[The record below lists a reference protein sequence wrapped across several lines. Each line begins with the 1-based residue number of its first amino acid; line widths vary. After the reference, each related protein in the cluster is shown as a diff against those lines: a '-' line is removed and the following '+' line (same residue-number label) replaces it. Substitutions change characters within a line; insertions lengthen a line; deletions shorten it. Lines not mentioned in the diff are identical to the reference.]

1 MKQKIANYSLILLA
15 FVTLLGLYQAY
26 NQNRIPFLKNQT
38 EFSKKTKETNYVI
51 SKKENVNQIY
61 YRNLRFDNARVE
73 SNTSGI
79 VSIK

>member
-1 MKQKIANYSLILLA
+1 MKQKIANYSLILLV
-15 FVTLLGLYQAY
+15 FVTFLGLYQAY
-26 NQNRIPFLKNQT
+26 NQNRIPFVNNET
-38 EFSKKTKETNYVI
+38 EFSRKTKENNHVV

-61 YRNLRFDNARVE
+61 DSKLRFDNARVE